1 MCCNINKKNDKS
13 KDKKDKKDEKDNK
26 SNKPEVQNNKTKEE
40 ELNHNDRQHTMTSQT
55 KSRSAPVSQ
64 NLISNSQTDQ
74 RAKSHAEKHIERWLL
89 KSKQDQ
95 VINEYL

>member
-1 MCCNINKKNDKS
+1 
-13 KDKKDKKDEKDNK
+13 
-26 SNKPEVQNNKTKEE
+26 
-40 ELNHNDRQHTMTSQT
+40 MTSQT

-74 RAKSHAEKHIERWLL
+74 RAKSDAEKHIERWLL